1 VNGPRHTAPLAAA
14 SLAAIAAIAALVA
27 LAAIAAMAAIAAPAA
42 FAAPARSTA
51 PAPAA
56 AGAVEHQTY
65 GRFGQVS
72 IYRRAGTPRGVVV
85 LVSGEDGW
93 DAQAEALARGLQSL
107 DALVIGLDLSY
118 YLRKVERLTQD
129 CSYPAGDFEMLS
141 KLVQKKLELPVYT
154 PPVLAGFGTGA
165 TLAYGALAQ
174 APSGS
179 FAGAVSLG
187 FCPEIESSHPLC
199 PGRGLTSKPLPGGG
213 TYQLQPVASLDQPW
227 LLSPAMAG
235 GGGGTRC
242 GSPLAGQAA
251 EAFAAKVKGAAVISP
266 PKSSGHRQAS
276 PELRAGAGLK
286 QAYLRILNAAELA
299 RPPET
304 VVRRSLAD
312 LPLLELPEPGA
323 TGDTL
328 AVVVSGDGGW
338 AGLDRDVAGQLAE
351 RGFPVVGLNTLQ
363 YFWTPRTP
371 EGAAADLARILRTY
385 LAAWKR
391 KDALLIGYSLGAE
404 VLPFMVARLPP
415 DLQGKVRL
423 VTLLGPGRTTS
434 FEFRLSE
441 WLGHGGGEDRPVL
454 PEAAKLRGKPLLCVY
469 GSGEKATSLCTTL
482 APALA
487 TSVALS
493 GAHYLGSNPR
503 AVVMAIVRQLAKLSE
518 AQTAGEQAAEPAA
531 KPGPGDKPDE
541 ATKKKGHHSAPP
553 PGSSPP
559 PPGANPPP
567 AGTGQPPPGSN
578 PPPTGSGPP
587 STAAGVPPG
596 TGAAAWG
603 AVAGWATALW
613 AAGIP
618 AIQSAAPIVA
628 IPAAVLIPP
637 TWQAAAGPAALAAAL
652 IPAVQASA
660 RAPAVQA
667 AAPAPAAAPPPEEI
681 AQYGRFGALHLLRET
696 PHPANVVL
704 FFSDEAGWDA
714 AADQLARTLAAQGL
728 LVVGIDTRHY
738 LQRVAAQH
746 DRCAYTAGSLENLS
760 KVIQKRLGFPSYAHP
775 LVAGLGGG
783 GALAYGALAQA
794 PANTFRGGLGLAPCA
809 GLPGGQQLCP
819 GHGLATRPAANGGFE
834 LLPAKNVE
842 QPWTALVGAADRRC
856 PAAAA
861 AALARAVPA
870 GEVVTL
876 AGVDHAFAR
885 PALWQPAL
893 RQAVGR
899 LLAPPATRP
908 GTPPATAETAGS
920 PALPGLPLIE
930 MPGTG
935 SGGGPLAVI
944 LSGDGGWA
952 GVDREVAKV
961 LAGQRGVPVVGLDTL
976 EYFWNGRTPDA
987 AAADLQRVLRHYLAA
1002 WKRDRVLLVGYSL
1015 GADVLPFLAARLP
1028 ADLLDRTGVIAMLG
1042 PSRTTPF
1049 EIRVKENKAAEL
1061 PVLPEVLKLRGRP
1074 LLCVAAAGEAD
1085 SLCTDL
1091 EPGLARKVE
1100 LKGSHAFAGDYE
1112 ELADR
1117 ILARSSHTPPAATP
1131 ETGLSP
1137 ALRSVGL
1144 PRRTS
1149 STPPSSDLRA
1159 PWIQA
1164 RLRRLATDACEN
1176 CGLGAVPPRAGARPA
1191 AGQEIYAFHALF
1203 YAVFVPRWLL
1213 RWWHARDRRSVSH
1226 AQEQAAGGS
1235 QVPLVLHALAMGVL
1249 YAGLARAVL
1258 APPAAADPHL
1268 LPPQKMAGGALMLAA
1283 AALAAWTLAVFR
1295 SWRLAARIE
1304 HGHELCSAGPF
1315 RRVRHPIYLAM
1326 DLLALGSWLWAPTA
1340 AVGLGAVL
1348 VALAGD
1354 LRARTEER
1362 LLQDTFGSSYDRYR
1376 RQAWRFLP
1384 GVY

>member
-1 VNGPRHTAPLAAA
+1 MNGPLRSAALAAA
-14 SLAAIAAIAALVA
+14 SLAAIAAV
-27 LAAIAAMAAIAAPAA
+27 AAIAAIATPATAAAPAA
-42 FAAPARSTA
+42 APAPNADARSAAPA
-51 PAPAA
+51 PAAA

-93 DAQAEALARGLQSL
+93 DAQAEALARDLESL
-107 DALVIGLDLSY
+107 DALVIGLDLQY

-141 KLVQKKLELPVYT
+141 KLVQKKLELPAYT

-187 FCPEIESSHPLC
+187 FCPEIEASHPLC
-199 PGRGLTSKPLPGGG
+199 PGRGLASKPLPGGG
-213 TYQLQPVASLDQPW
+213 SYQLQPVASLDQPW
-227 LLSPAMAG
+227 LLSPAAAG

-242 GSPLAGQAA
+242 GSAPAGQAA

-286 QAYLRILNAAELA
+286 QAYLRVLNAAELA

-454 PEAAKLRGKPLLCVY
+454 PEAVKLRGKPLLCVY

-487 TSVALS
+487 TSVALP

-503 AVVMAIVRQLAKLSE
+503 AVVVAITRQLAKLAE
-518 AQTAGEQAAEPAA
+518 AQTAAEQAAEPA
-531 KPGPGDKPDE
+531 KPGAGDKADE
-541 ATKKKGHHSAPP
+541 AAKKKGHHPAPP
-553 PGSSPP
+553 
-559 PPGANPPP
+559 
-567 AGTGQPPPGSN
+567 PPPGSN
-578 PPPTGSGPP
+578 PPPGGANPP
-587 STAAGVPPG
+587 ATG
-596 TGAAAWG
+596 TGAAWPTAWRAAWLPLVQ
-603 AVAGWATALW
+603 AVA
-613 AAGIP
+613 
-618 AIQSAAPIVA
+618 
-628 IPAAVLIPP
+628 
-637 TWQAAAGPAALAAAL
+637 
-652 IPAVQASA
+652 
-660 RAPAVQA
+660 
-667 AAPAPAAAPPPEEI
+667 AAAPPPEET

-704 FFSDEAGWDA
+704 FFSDDAGWDA
-714 AADQLARTLAAQGL
+714 AADQVARALAAQGL
-728 LVVGIDTRHY
+728 LVVGIDTGHY

-746 DRCAYTAGSLENLS
+746 DRCAYPAGSLENLS
-760 KVIQKRLGFPSYAHP
+760 KVIQKRLGFPSYVHP

-809 GLPGGQQLCP
+809 GVPGGQQLCP

-842 QPWTALVGAADRRC
+842 QPWTALAGADDRRC

-870 GEVVTL
+870 GEAVTL
-876 AGVDHAFAR
+876 PGVDHAFAR

-899 LLAPPATRP
+899 LLAPRPTGGRPA
-908 GTPPATAETAGS
+908 TPPATAETAGS

-930 MPGTG
+930 MPGSG
-935 SGGGPLAVI
+935 AGGGPLAVI

-1002 WKRDRVLLVGYSL
+1002 WKRERVLLVGYSL

-1028 ADLLDRTGVIAMLG
+1028 ADLLDRVGVIAMLG

-1061 PVLPEVLKLRGRP
+1061 PVMPEVLKLRGRP
-1074 LLCVAAAGEAD
+1074 LLCVAAAGESD
-1085 SLCTDL
+1085 SLCADL

-1100 LKGSHAFAGDYE
+1100 LKGSHAFDGDYE
-1112 ELADR
+1112 QLADH
-1117 ILARSSHTPPAATP
+1117 ILARTSHAPPAAAA
-1131 ETGLSP
+1131 ETGLP
-1137 ALRSVGL
+1137 GGVVA
-1144 PRRTS
+1144 
-1149 STPPSSDLRA
+1149 
-1159 PWIQA
+1159 
-1164 RLRRLATDACEN
+1164 
-1176 CGLGAVPPRAGARPA
+1176 RAGARLA
-1191 AGQEIYAFHALF
+1191 AGRGVYAFYALF
-1203 YAVFVPRWLL
+1203 FAAFVPRWLL
-1213 RWWHARDRRSVSH
+1213 RWWHARDRRSVSQQ
-1226 AQEQAAGGS
+1226 QEQAARGS

-1249 YAGLARAVL
+1249 YVGLARAVL
-1258 APPAAADPHL
+1258 APPAAADPTL
-1268 LPPQKMAGGALMLAA
+1268 IPPQRLAGGVSMLAA
-1283 AALAAWTLAVFR
+1283 TALAAWTLAVFR

-1304 HGHELCSAGPF
+1304 HGHELCTAGPF

-1326 DLLALGSWLWAPTA
+1326 DLLALGTWLWAPTA
-1340 AVGLGAVL
+1340 AVGLGVVL

-1362 LLQDTFGSSYDRYR
+1362 LLHDTFGASYDRYR
-1376 RQAWRFLP
+1376 RQAKRFLP

>member
-1 VNGPRHTAPLAAA
+1 MNGPLGIAALAAA
-14 SLAAIAAIAALVA
+14 SLPAIARIVAIAAIAAIATPPT
-27 LAAIAAMAAIAAPAA
+27 AASAAAPAA
-42 FAAPARSTA
+42 RSAAPP
-51 PAPAA
+51 PAAA

-93 DAQAEALARGLQSL
+93 DAQAEALARDLESL
-107 DALVIGLDLSY
+107 DALVIGLDLQY

-141 KLVQKKLELPVYT
+141 KLVQKKLELPAYT

-187 FCPEIESSHPLC
+187 FCPEIEASHPLC
-199 PGRGLTSKPLPGGG
+199 PGRGLASKPLPGGG
-213 TYQLQPVASLDQPW
+213 SYQLQPVASLDQPW
-227 LLSPAMAG
+227 LLSPAVAG
-235 GGGGTRC
+235 GGGEARC
-242 GSPLAGQAA
+242 GSAPAGQAA

-266 PKSSGHRQAS
+266 PKSSDHRQAS

-286 QAYLRILNAAELA
+286 QAYLRVLNAAELA

-371 EGAAADLARILRTY
+371 ERAAADLARILRTY

-454 PEAAKLRGKPLLCVY
+454 PEAVKLRGKPLLCVY
-469 GSGEKATSLCTTL
+469 GSSEKATSLCTTL

-487 TSVALS
+487 TGVALP

-503 AVVMAIVRQLAKLSE
+503 AVVMAITRQLAKQAE
-518 AQTAGEQAAEPAA
+518 AQAAAEQAAEAAA
-531 KPGPGDKPDE
+531 KPDAGDKADE
-541 ATKKKGHHSAPP
+541 AAKKKSHHPPPP

-559 PPGANPPP
+559 PGANPP
-567 AGTGQPPPGSN
+567 ATGTGQPPPGSN
-578 PPPTGSGPP
+578 PRA
-587 STAAGVPPG
+587 TASNPALTMAGVSPG
-596 TGAAAWG
+596 TGAG
-603 AVAGWATALW
+603 AGWATGLR
-613 AAGIP
+613 AAWVP
-618 AIQSAAPIVA
+618 
-628 IPAAVLIPP
+628 L
-637 TWQAAAGPAALAAAL
+637 
-652 IPAVQASA
+652 
-660 RAPAVQA
+660 VQA
-667 AAPAPAAAPPPEEI
+667 AARLPAVPAPVHAPAASLAPAAGPGSSAAAQPPEET

-704 FFSDEAGWDA
+704 LFSDEAGWDA
-714 AADQLARTLAAQGL
+714 ATDQVARALAAQGL
-728 LVVGIDTRHY
+728 LVVGIDTGHY

-760 KVIQKRLGFPSYAHP
+760 KVIQKRLGFPSYVHP

-783 GALAYGALAQA
+783 AALAYGALAQA

-809 GLPGGQQLCP
+809 GVPGGQQLCP
-819 GHGLATRPAANGGFE
+819 GHGLATRPAASGGFE

-842 QPWTALVGAADRRC
+842 QPWTALAGADDRRC

-861 AALARAVPA
+861 AALAHAVPA
-870 GEVVTL
+870 GEAVTL

-885 PALWQPAL
+885 AALWQPAL

-899 LLAPPATRP
+899 LLAPRPSAARP
-908 GTPPATAETAGS
+908 GTPPATAETLGS

-935 SGGGPLAVI
+935 AGGGPLAVI

-987 AAADLQRVLRHYLAA
+987 AAADLQRLLRHYLAA
-1002 WKRDRVLLVGYSL
+1002 WKRERVLLVGYSL

-1028 ADLLDRTGVIAMLG
+1028 ADLLDRVGVIAMLG

-1061 PVLPEVLKLRGRP
+1061 PVRPEVVKLRGRP
-1074 LLCVAAAGEAD
+1074 LLCVAAAGESD
-1085 SLCTDL
+1085 SLCADL
-1091 EPGLARKVE
+1091 EPALARRVE
-1100 LKGSHAFAGDYE
+1100 LKGSHAFDGDYE
-1112 ELADR
+1112 QLADS
-1117 ILARSSHTPPAATP
+1117 ILARTSHTPPAAAP
-1131 ETGLSP
+1131 ATGL
-1137 ALRSVGL
+1137 
-1144 PRRTS
+1144 
-1149 STPPSSDLRA
+1149 
-1159 PWIQA
+1159 
-1164 RLRRLATDACEN
+1164 
-1176 CGLGAVPPRAGARPA
+1176 LGAVVTRASARAA
-1191 AGQEIYAFHALF
+1191 AGRGVYAFYALF
-1203 YAVFVPRWLL
+1203 FAVFVPRWLL
-1213 RWWHARDRRSVSH
+1213 RWWHARDRRSVPRE
-1226 AQEQAAGGS
+1226 QEQAARGS

-1258 APPAAADPHL
+1258 VGPAAADPTL
-1268 LPPQKMAGGALMLAA
+1268 VPPQRMAGGVLMLAA
-1283 AALAAWTLAVFR
+1283 AALAAWTLAVFP

-1304 HGHELCSAGPF
+1304 HGHELCTAGPF

-1326 DLLALGSWLWAPTA
+1326 DLLALGTWLWAPTA
-1340 AVGLGAVL
+1340 FVGLGVVL

-1362 LLQDTFGSSYDRYR
+1362 LLHDTFGASYDIYR

>member
-1 VNGPRHTAPLAAA
+1 VNGPRRAAALAAA
-14 SLAAIAAIAALVA
+14 SMAVIAALATLATVA
-27 LAAIAAMAAIAAPAA
+27 AVAAPTAAAAPAA
-42 FAAPARSTA
+42 ARSAA

-56 AGAVEHQTY
+56 GGAVEHQTY

-72 IYRRAGTPRGVVV
+72 IYHRGGTPRGVVV
-85 LVSGEDGW
+85 LVSGEGGW
-93 DAQAEALARGLQSL
+93 DAQAEALARGLESL
-107 DALVIGLDLSY
+107 DALVIGLDLQY

-141 KLVQKKLELPVYT
+141 KLVQKKLELPAYT

-187 FCPEIESSHPLC
+187 FCPEIEASHPLC
-199 PGRGLTSKPLPGGG
+199 PGRGLASKPLPGGG
-213 TYQLQPVASLDQPW
+213 SYQLQPVASLDEPW
-227 LLSPAMAG
+227 LLAPAVAG

-242 GSPLAGQAA
+242 GASPQAGPAA

-286 QAYLRILNAAELA
+286 QAYLRVLNAAELS

-328 AVVVSGDGGW
+328 AIVVSGDGGW

-454 PEAAKLRGKPLLCVY
+454 PEAVKLRGKPLLCVY

-482 APALA
+482 APSLA
-487 TSVALS
+487 TSVALP

-503 AVVMAIVRQLAKLSE
+503 AVVVAITRQLAKLAE

-531 KPGPGDKPDE
+531 KPGAGDKADE
-541 ATKKKGHHSAPP
+541 ATKKKSHHPAP
-553 PGSSPP
+553 
-559 PPGANPPP
+559 
-567 AGTGQPPPGSN
+567 PPPGSN
-578 PPPTGSGPP
+578 PPPPGTNPP
-587 STAAGVPPG
+587 STGTGQPSSVAGVPPG
-596 TGAAAWG
+596 TGVATWGGGAA
-603 AVAGWATALW
+603 WATALR
-613 AAGIP
+613 AAWVP
-618 AIQSAAPIVA
+618 
-628 IPAAVLIPP
+628 L
-637 TWQAAAGPAALAAAL
+637 
-652 IPAVQASA
+652 VQAVA
-660 RAPAVQA
+660 A
-667 AAPAPAAAPPPEEI
+667 AAPLPEET

-714 AADQLARTLAAQGL
+714 AADQLGRALAAQGL

-738 LQRVAAQH
+738 LQRVAEQH

-760 KVIQKRLGFPSYAHP
+760 KVIQKRLGFPSYVHP

-819 GHGLATRPAANGGFE
+819 GHGLATRPAANGGFD

-842 QPWTALVGAADRRC
+842 QPWTALAGADDRRC
-856 PAAAA
+856 PAATA
-861 AALARAVPA
+861 AALAHAAPA

-876 AGVDHAFAR
+876 AGVDHAFAK

-899 LLAPPATRP
+899 LLAPRP
-908 GTPPATAETAGS
+908 GGGRPATPPATAETAETAGS

-935 SGGGPLAVI
+935 AGGGGPLAVI

-987 AAADLQRVLRHYLAA
+987 AAADLQRVLRHYLEA

-1028 ADLLDRTGVIAMLG
+1028 ADLLDRVGVIAMLG

-1061 PVLPEVLKLRGRP
+1061 PVMPEVLKLRGRP
-1074 LLCVAAAGEAD
+1074 LLCVAAAGESD
-1085 SLCTDL
+1085 SLCADL

-1100 LKGSHAFAGDYE
+1100 LKGSHAFDGDYE
-1112 ELADR
+1112 QLADR
-1117 ILARSSHTPPAATP
+1117 ILARISPTPPAAAPAAAPPVARRGTP
-1131 ETGLSP
+1131 AGRETG
-1137 ALRSVGL
+1137 
-1144 PRRTS
+1144 
-1149 STPPSSDLRA
+1149 
-1159 PWIQA
+1159 
-1164 RLRRLATDACEN
+1164 RLA
-1176 CGLGAVPPRAGARPA
+1176 AVPPRAGARPA

-1213 RWWHARDRRSVSH
+1213 RRWHLRDRRPVL
-1226 AQEQAAGGS
+1226 QRQAARGS
-1235 QVPLVLHALAMGVL
+1235 QVPLVLHVLAMGAL

-1258 APPAAADPHL
+1258 PPPAAAH
-1268 LPPQKMAGGALMLAA
+1268 PPLISPQRMAGGALMLVA

-1304 HGHELCSAGPF
+1304 HGHQLCTAGPF

-1326 DLLALGSWLWAPTA
+1326 DLLALGTWLWAPTA
-1340 AVGLGAVL
+1340 AVGLGVVL

-1362 LLQDTFGSSYDRYR
+1362 LLHDTFGASYDRYR

>member
-1 VNGPRHTAPLAAA
+1 VNGPLRRAAALAAA
-14 SLAAIAAIAALVA
+14 SLAALAT
-27 LAAIAAMAAIAAPAA
+27 LAAAAAAAA
-42 FAAPARSTA
+42 T
-51 PAPAA
+51 PAPTS
-56 AGAVEHQTY
+56 GAVEHQTY

-72 IYRRAGTPRGVVV
+72 IYRRAGAPRGVVV
-85 LVSGEDGW
+85 LVSGEAGW

-129 CSYPAGDFEMLS
+129 CAYPAGDFEMLS

-154 PPVLAGFGTGA
+154 PPVLAGFGAGA
-165 TLAYGALAQ
+165 TFAYGALAQ

-187 FCPEIESSHPLC
+187 FCPEIEISHPLC
-199 PGRGLTSKPLPGGG
+199 PGRGLASKPLPGGG
-213 TYQLQPVASLDQPW
+213 SYQLQPVASLDQPW
-227 LLSPAMAG
+227 LLSPGVAS

-242 GSPLAGQAA
+242 GGSPRAGQTA

-286 QAYLRILNAAELA
+286 QAYLRVLNAAELA

-454 PEAAKLRGKPLLCVY
+454 PEATKLRGKPVLCVY
-469 GSGEKATSLCTTL
+469 GSGEKATSLCTSL
-482 APALA
+482 APSLA
-487 TSVALS
+487 TSVALP

-503 AVVMAIVRQLAKLSE
+503 AVVVAIVNQLAKLGE
-518 AQTAGEQAAEPAA
+518 TQTGEQAAAAAA
-531 KPGPGDKPDE
+531 KAGPGDKADE
-541 ATKKKGHHSAPP
+541 AAKKKGHHPAAPP
-553 PGSSPP
+553 PGSNPP
-559 PPGANPPP
+559 PAGANPPP
-567 AGTGQPPPGSN
+567 AGTGQPPPGAN
-578 PPPTGSGPP
+578 PAPSGSSSCRLAAIPRQETGAAIGLSRPTQSVYRIAPRIPSIPFLPAGMPRLATGGAAAPLRGGRGRPLPPLFRGEFRLIPS

-596 TGAAAWG
+596 TAVAALGAAAAWATG
-603 AVAGWATALW
+603 LRAAWVPLVQAVA
-613 AAGIP
+613 
-618 AIQSAAPIVA
+618 
-628 IPAAVLIPP
+628 
-637 TWQAAAGPAALAAAL
+637 
-652 IPAVQASA
+652 
-660 RAPAVQA
+660 
-667 AAPAPAAAPPPEEI
+667 AAAPPAEET
-681 AQYGRFGALHLLRET
+681 AQYGRFGALRLLRET

-714 AADQLARTLAAQGL
+714 AADQLARALAAQGL

-760 KVIQKRLGFPSYAHP
+760 KVIQKRLGFPSYMHP

-809 GLPGGQQLCP
+809 ALPGGQQLCT

-842 QPWTALVGAADRRC
+842 QPWTSLVGAADRSC

-861 AALARAVPA
+861 AALARAVPE

-876 AGVDHAFAR
+876 AGADHAFAKR
-885 PALWQPAL
+885 ALWQPAL
-893 RQAVGR
+893 RQAVER
-899 LLAPPATRP
+899 VLAPRPTRGRP
-908 GTPPATAETAGS
+908 GTSPATAETAGS

-935 SGGGPLAVI
+935 AGGGPLAVI

-987 AAADLQRVLRHYLAA
+987 AAADLERVLRHYLAA

-1028 ADLLDRTGVIAMLG
+1028 ADLLNRVGVIAMLG

-1085 SLCTDL
+1085 SLCADL
-1091 EPGLARKVE
+1091 EPGLARRVE
-1100 LKGSHAFAGDYE
+1100 LKGSHAFDGDYE
-1112 ELADR
+1112 QLADR
-1117 ILARSSHTPPAATP
+1117 ILA
-1131 ETGLSP
+1131 
-1137 ALRSVGL
+1137 
-1144 PRRTS
+1144 
-1149 STPPSSDLRA
+1149 
-1159 PWIQA
+1159 
-1164 RLRRLATDACEN
+1164 
-1176 CGLGAVPPRAGARPA
+1176 GLGAAPPRAGARPG
-1191 AGQEIYAFHALF
+1191 AGAEIYAFYALF
-1203 YAVFVPRWLL
+1203 YAVFVPRSLL
-1213 RWWHARDRRSVSH
+1213 RLWHARDRRSVSH
-1226 AQEQAAGGS
+1226 DQDQAASGS
-1235 QVPLVLHALAMGVL
+1235 QVPLVLHVLAMGVL
-1249 YAGLARAVL
+1249 YVGLARAVL
-1258 APPAAADPHL
+1258 VPPAAADPPL
-1268 LPPQKMAGGALMLAA
+1268 IPPQRMAGGVLMLAA

-1295 SWRLAARIE
+1295 SWRLAARID
-1304 HGHELCSAGPF
+1304 HGHELCTAGPF
-1315 RRVRHPIYLAM
+1315 RWVRHPIYLAM

-1340 AVGLGAVL
+1340 AVGLGVVL

-1354 LRARTEER
+1354 FRARTEER
-1362 LLQDTFGSSYDRYR
+1362 LLHDTFGASYDRYR

>member
-1 VNGPRHTAPLAAA
+1 VNGPRRAAALAAA
-14 SLAAIAAIAALVA
+14 SLAAL
-27 LAAIAAMAAIAAPAA
+27 AAMAAMATPAA
-42 FAAPARSTA
+42 LAAAARSAA

-72 IYRRAGTPRGVVV
+72 IYRRGGAPKGVVV

-93 DAQAEALARGLQSL
+93 DAQAEALARGLESL

-141 KLVQKKLELPVYT
+141 KLVQKKLELRVYT
-154 PPVLAGFGTGA
+154 PPVLAGFGAGA

-174 APSGS
+174 APSGT

-187 FCPEIESSHPLC
+187 FCPEIEASHPLC

-213 TYQLQPVASLDQPW
+213 SYQLQPVASLDQPW
-227 LLSPAMAG
+227 LLSPAVAG

-242 GSPLAGQAA
+242 GGSPLAGQTA
-251 EAFAAKVKGAAVISP
+251 EAFAAKVKGAALISP

-276 PELRAGAGLK
+276 PELRASAGLK

-404 VLPFMVARLPP
+404 VLPFMVDRLPP

-454 PEAAKLRGKPLLCVY
+454 PEVAKLRGKPLLCVY
-469 GSGEKATSLCTTL
+469 GSGEKATSLCTALT
-482 APALA
+482 PALA
-487 TSVALS
+487 TSVALP

-503 AVVMAIVRQLAKLSE
+503 AVVVAITRQLAKLAE

-531 KPGPGDKPDE
+531 KPGPGDKAEE
-541 ATKKKGHHSAPP
+541 ATKKKGHHPAPPP
-553 PGSSPP
+553 PGSNPP
-559 PPGANPPP
+559 PAGATPPP
-567 AGTGQPPPGSN
+567 AGTGQPSPGAN
-578 PPPTGSGPP
+578 PPPPTGSSPP
-587 STAAGVPPG
+587 PTAAGVPPG
-596 TGAAAWG
+596 TGVAA
-603 AVAGWATALW
+603 W
-613 AAGIP
+613 AAG
-618 AIQSAAPIVA
+618 AAWPTA
-628 IPAAVLIPP
+628 LRAAWVPL
-637 TWQAAAGPAALAAAL
+637 
-652 IPAVQASA
+652 VQAVA
-660 RAPAVQA
+660 
-667 AAPAPAAAPPPEEI
+667 AAAPPAEEI
-681 AQYGRFGALHLLRET
+681 AQYGRFGVLHLLRET

-714 AADQLARTLAAQGL
+714 AADQLARALAAQGL

-760 KVIQKRLGFPSYAHP
+760 KVIQKRLGFPSYVHP

-819 GHGLATRPAANGGFE
+819 GHGLATRPAANGGLE
-834 LLPAKNVE
+834 LLPAKNLE

-861 AALARAVPA
+861 AALARAVPE

-876 AGVDHAFAR
+876 AGVDHAFAK
-885 PALWQPAL
+885 PALWQPVL
-893 RQAVGR
+893 RQAVER
-899 LLAPPATRP
+899 LLAPRPTRGRP

-935 SGGGPLAVI
+935 SGGGPLALI

-961 LAGQRGVPVVGLDTL
+961 LAGHRGVPVVGLDTL

-1028 ADLLDRTGVIAMLG
+1028 ADLLDRVGVIAMLG

-1061 PVLPEVLKLRGRP
+1061 PVMPEVLKLRGRP

-1085 SLCTDL
+1085 SLCADL

-1100 LKGSHAFAGDYE
+1100 LKGSHAFDGDYE
-1112 ELADR
+1112 QLADR
-1117 ILARSSHTPPAATP
+1117 ILARIAHPPPAAAP
-1131 ETGLSP
+1131 ETGL
-1137 ALRSVGL
+1137 
-1144 PRRTS
+1144 
-1149 STPPSSDLRA
+1149 
-1159 PWIQA
+1159 
-1164 RLRRLATDACEN
+1164 
-1176 CGLGAVPPRAGARPA
+1176 LGAVPPRAGARPA
-1191 AGQEIYAFHALF
+1191 AGAEIYAFHALF
-1203 YAVFVPRWLL
+1203 YAAFVPRWLL
-1213 RWWHARDRRSVSH
+1213 RWWHARDRRSIS
-1226 AQEQAAGGS
+1226 QGQAASGS
-1235 QVPLVLHALAMGVL
+1235 QVPLVLHVLAMGVL
-1249 YAGLARAVL
+1249 YFGLARAVL
-1258 APPAAADPHL
+1258 APPAAADSAL
-1268 LPPQKMAGGALMLAA
+1268 IPPQRMAGGVLMLAA

-1304 HGHELCSAGPF
+1304 HGHELCTAGPF

-1340 AVGLGAVL
+1340 AVGLGMLL

-1362 LLQDTFGSSYDRYR
+1362 LLQDTFGASYGRYR
-1376 RQAWRFLP
+1376 RQAWRFVP

>member
-1 VNGPRHTAPLAAA
+1 MNGPGRAAALAAA
-14 SLAAIAAIAALVA
+14 SMAVIAALATLATVA
-27 LAAIAAMAAIAAPAA
+27 AVAAPAA
-42 FAAPARSTA
+42 AAPAAARSAA

-93 DAQAEALARGLQSL
+93 DAQAEALARGLESL
-107 DALVIGLDLSY
+107 DALVIGLDLQY

-141 KLVQKKLELPVYT
+141 KLVQKKLELPAYT

-187 FCPEIESSHPLC
+187 FCPEIEASHPLC
-199 PGRGLTSKPLPGGG
+199 PGRGLASKPLPGGG
-213 TYQLQPVASLDQPW
+213 SYQLQPVASLDQPW
-227 LLSPAMAG
+227 LLSPAVAG

-242 GSPLAGQAA
+242 GASPLAGPAA
-251 EAFAAKVKGAAVISP
+251 EAFAAQVKGAAVISP

-286 QAYLRILNAAELA
+286 QAYLRVLNAAELS

-454 PEAAKLRGKPLLCVY
+454 PEAVKLRGKPLLCVY

-482 APALA
+482 APSLA
-487 TSVALS
+487 TSVALP

-503 AVVMAIVRQLAKLSE
+503 AVVVAITRQLAKLAE

-531 KPGPGDKPDE
+531 KPGPGDKADE
-541 ATKKKGHHSAPP
+541 ATKKKGHHPAP
-553 PGSSPP
+553 
-559 PPGANPPP
+559 
-567 AGTGQPPPGSN
+567 PPPGSN
-578 PPPTGSGPP
+578 PPPPGTG
-587 STAAGVPPG
+587 AG

-603 AVAGWATALW
+603 AGAAWPTALR
-613 AAGIP
+613 AAWVP
-618 AIQSAAPIVA
+618 LLEAVA
-628 IPAAVLIPP
+628 
-637 TWQAAAGPAALAAAL
+637 
-652 IPAVQASA
+652 
-660 RAPAVQA
+660 A
-667 AAPAPAAAPPPEEI
+667 AAPLLEET

-714 AADQLARTLAAQGL
+714 AADQLARALAAQGL

-738 LQRVAAQH
+738 LQRVASQH

-760 KVIQKRLGFPSYAHP
+760 KVIQKRLGFPSYVHP

-783 GALAYGALAQA
+783 SALAYGALAQA

-819 GHGLATRPAANGGFE
+819 GHGLATRPAANGGFD

-842 QPWTALVGAADRRC
+842 QPWTALAGADDRRC

-861 AALARAVPA
+861 AALAHAVPA

-876 AGVDHAFAR
+876 AGVDHAFAK

-899 LLAPPATRP
+899 LLAPPATRGRP
-908 GTPPATAETAGS
+908 VTPPATAETAETAGS

-935 SGGGPLAVI
+935 AGGGGPLAVI

-1028 ADLLDRTGVIAMLG
+1028 ADLLDRVGVIAMLG

-1049 EIRVKENKAAEL
+1049 EIRVKENKATEL
-1061 PVLPEVLKLRGRP
+1061 PVMPEVLKLRGRP

-1085 SLCTDL
+1085 SLCADL

-1100 LKGSHAFAGDYE
+1100 LKGSHAFDGDYE

-1117 ILARSSHTPPAATP
+1117 ILGS
-1131 ETGLSP
+1131 
-1137 ALRSVGL
+1137 
-1144 PRRTS
+1144 
-1149 STPPSSDLRA
+1149 
-1159 PWIQA
+1159 
-1164 RLRRLATDACEN
+1164 
-1176 CGLGAVPPRAGARPA
+1176 VPPRVGARPA

-1203 YAVFVPRWLL
+1203 YGVFVPRWLL
-1213 RWWHARDRRSVSH
+1213 RWWHVRDRRPVL
-1226 AQEQAAGGS
+1226 QRQAASGS
-1235 QVPLVLHALAMGVL
+1235 QVPMVLHVLAMGVL
-1249 YAGLARAVL
+1249 YVGLARAVL
-1258 APPAAADPHL
+1258 APPAAADPPL
-1268 LPPQKMAGGALMLAA
+1268 LTPQRMAGGGLMLAA
-1283 AALAAWTLAVFR
+1283 TALAAWTLAVFR

-1304 HGHELCSAGPF
+1304 HGHELCTAGPF

-1326 DLLALGSWLWAPTA
+1326 DLLALGTWWWAPTA
-1340 AVGLGAVL
+1340 AVGLGVVL

-1362 LLQDTFGSSYDRYR
+1362 LLHDTFGSTYDRYR

>member
-1 VNGPRHTAPLAAA
+1 MNRPRRAA
-14 SLAAIAAIAALVA
+14 A
-27 LAAIAAMAAIAAPAA
+27 LAAVSVPAIAVAVAMATVAAPAA
-42 FAAPARSTA
+42 SAAPAAPATPATPAGRAARAPAA
-51 PAPAA
+51 PAPA

-72 IYRRAGTPRGVVV
+72 IYRRPGPPKGVVV

-93 DAQAEALARGLQSL
+93 DAQAEALARSLESL
-107 DALVIGLDLSY
+107 DALVIGLDLQY

-174 APSGS
+174 GPSGS

-187 FCPEIESSHPLC
+187 FCPQIEASHPLC
-199 PGRGLTSKPLPGGG
+199 PGRGLVSKPQPGGG
-213 TYQLQPVASLDQPW
+213 SYQLQPVASLDQPW
-227 LLSPAMAG
+227 LLTPAAAG
-235 GGGGTRC
+235 GGGGPAC
-242 GSPLAGQAA
+242 GGPQAA

-286 QAYLRILNAAELA
+286 QAYLRVLNAAELA

-304 VVRRSLAD
+304 VVRRSLGD
-312 LPLLELPEPGA
+312 LPLLELPEPGS

-391 KDALLIGYSLGAE
+391 KNALLIGYSLGAE
-404 VLPFMVARLPP
+404 VLPFMVDRLPP

-454 PEAAKLRGKPLLCVY
+454 PEVARLRGKPLLCVY

-482 APALA
+482 APSLA
-487 TSVALS
+487 TSVVLP

-503 AVVMAIVRQLAKLSE
+503 AVVVAITRQLSKLAE
-518 AQTAGEQAAEPAA
+518 AQSAAEQAAEQAA
-531 KPGPGDKPDE
+531 RPPDE
-541 ATKKKGHHSAPP
+541 KADDAAKKKGRHPAPP
-553 PGSSPP
+553 PPGGNPPPGGSPP
-559 PPGANPPP
+559 PPGASPPP
-567 AGTGQPPPGSN
+567 AGATPPPLGTGQPPPAAT
-578 PPPTGSGPP
+578 PPPGGPGVS
-587 STAAGVPPG
+587 STAAGVASGGG
-596 TGAAAWG
+596 TGTGTAAWG
-603 AVAGWATALW
+603 AAWP
-613 AAGIP
+613 AAWRAAWVP
-618 AIQSAAPIVA
+618 LVRSAAA
-628 IPAAVLIPP
+628 AAAVA
-637 TWQAAAGPAALAAAL
+637 TTAASTSSPASTAG
-652 IPAVQASA
+652 
-660 RAPAVQA
+660 APL
-667 AAPAPAAAPPPEEI
+667 PEET

-714 AADQLARTLAAQGL
+714 AADLLARALAAQGL
-728 LVVGIDTRHY
+728 LVVGIDTHHY
-738 LQRVAAQH
+738 LERVAAQH

-760 KVIQKRLGFPSYAHP
+760 KVIQKRLGFPSYVHP

-794 PANTFRGGLGLAPCA
+794 PANTFRGGLGLAACA

-819 GHGLATRPAANGGFE
+819 GHGLATRPAASGGFE
-834 LLPAKNVE
+834 LLPAKHLE
-842 QPWTALVGAADRRC
+842 QSWTALVGADDRRC

-861 AALARAVPA
+861 AALAHAVPG

-893 RQAVGR
+893 RQAAGR
-899 LLAPPATRP
+899 LLAPPPNRGRP
-908 GTPPATAETAGS
+908 GTSPATAETAGS

-935 SGGGPLAVI
+935 AADGPLAVI

-976 EYFWNGRTPDA
+976 AYFWNGRTPDA

-1028 ADLLDRTGVIAMLG
+1028 ADLLDRVGVIAMLG

-1049 EIRVKENKAAEL
+1049 EIRVKENRAAEL
-1061 PVLPEVLKLRGRP
+1061 PVKPEVLKLRGRP
-1074 LLCVAAAGEAD
+1074 LLCVAAAGESD
-1085 SLCTDL
+1085 SLCADL

-1100 LKGSHAFAGDYE
+1100 LQGSHAFDGDYE

-1117 ILARSSHTPPAATP
+1117 ILA
-1131 ETGLSP
+1131 G
-1137 ALRSVGL
+1137 
-1144 PRRTS
+1144 
-1149 STPPSSDLRA
+1149 
-1159 PWIQA
+1159 Q
-1164 RLRRLATDACEN
+1164 
-1176 CGLGAVPPRAGARPA
+1176 GAVPRRAGVGPA
-1191 AGQEIYAFHALF
+1191 AGQAVYAFHALF

-1213 RWWHARDRRSVSH
+1213 RRWHAGERRPGH
-1226 AQEQAAGGS
+1226 DPAFRRQAASGS
-1235 QVPLVLHALAMGVL
+1235 PVPLVLHVLAEGVL
-1249 YAGLARAVL
+1249 YIGLARAVM
-1258 APPAAADPHL
+1258 APPAIADPAL
-1268 LPPQKMAGGALMLAA
+1268 VPPQRLAGGVAMLAA
-1283 AALAAWTLAVFR
+1283 VALAAWTLAVFR

-1304 HGHELCSAGPF
+1304 HGHELCTAGPF

-1340 AVGLGAVL
+1340 AVGLGVVL
-1348 VALAGD
+1348 VAVAGD

-1362 LLQDTFGSSYDRYR
+1362 LLHDTFGSSYDTYR
-1376 RQAWRFLP
+1376 RQAWRFVP